1 MEDLMIQNILESMT
15 DSLMVIGPK
24 GEMVY
29 ANTATEDILGCD
41 LHALKRNGLGVT
53 FFTREDNYE
62 FNQIIVDAIHQKAVR
77 SYSEVTYRHPDG
89 SARRIAATTSY
100 LVDPTKPDYSFVG
113 FMAIFKDITEV
124 YELRQREKRLL
135 EERQRVASEKAQGLQ
150 KLAAGVAHEIRN
162 PTVTVGGFAARL
174 LRLKELPEAAVECA
188 RNIMDGAK
196 RLESLVEEV
205 QSYCD
210 ITRADLVEWDLV
222 DIVQKPIQALSETA
236 ERRNV
241 DLRFRNESSEISS
254 CYCDP
259 SLLKKAMLHLLE
271 NAIDFSAEGGV
282 VETVLS
288 AGTEDFFI
296 EVIDFGEGIADED
309 FDHIFNP
316 FFSTRPD
323 KAGMGLAT
331 VQRIVTEHMGTIT
344 VESKPH
350 GGTRVRVSLPRNRH
364 PGMEG
369 SAHTNALSRV

>member
-24 GEMVY
+24 GEIVY

-89 SARRIAATTSY
+89 SAKRLAATTSY
-100 LVDPTKPDYSFVG
+100 LVDPTKPDDSFVG

-135 EERQRVASEKAQGLQ
+135 EERQRVASERAQGLQ

-174 LRLKELPEAAVECA
+174 LKLKELPEAAFECA
-188 RNIMDGAK
+188 RKIMDGAK

-205 QSYCD
+205 QTYCD

-222 DIVQKPIQALSETA
+222 DVVQKPMQALCETA
-236 ERRNV
+236 ERKHV
-241 DLRFRNESSEISS
+241 DLRFRNESSETSS

-288 AGTEDFFI
+288 AGAEDIFI
-296 EVIDFGEGIADED
+296 EVMDLGEGIADED

-331 VQRIVTEHMGTIT
+331 VQRIVTEHMGTII
-344 VESKPH
+344 VESKPNE
-350 GGTRVRVSLPRNRH
+350 GTRVRVSLPRNRH

-369 SAHTNALSRV
+369 SAQVL